1 MASTFTRRAAV
12 AVVAT
17 ALAAATSCTVKN
29 TETPALSGPS
39 GLALTLTVRA
49 IPDSI
54 SQDGGS
60 QSSVKVTAIG
70 PDGKGVANQP
80 IRVDMMV
87 NGVAVDYGSLSA
99 RTIVTGSDGV
109 ASVVYTAPPAPPNG
123 VFTPCTSTLLASSLP
138 GSCVTIIAS
147 TTATNFQTATPE
159 SVLIRLVPLGVIL
172 PVAGAPTAA
181 FTYSPQTV
189 SAGIPVQ
196 FDASNSTAGLGASQI
211 ASYSWSFGDGGTATG
226 KNPSHTFA
234 AGNNFVV
241 SLTVTNDRGLIST
254 PATQNLTVGSAALPT
269 PLFTFSPVAPGVG
282 ESVFFNGSTSL
293 PGIGHATITS
303 YRWTFGD
310 GGSASGANVVHAFA
324 TAGSY
329 AVQLTVTDESGL
341 SATSAATSV
350 SVGAPPAPTA
360 SFSFSPASPN
370 INDTVVFDYR
380 TSTTAQGQRIVSL
393 DWNFGD
399 GTPVVHCPGN
409 VACTSDGIT
418 THVFQTTGTFTTN
431 LVVTDSAGRVN
442 ATSKSISVGNG
453 APAVV
458 ITASPAAPTAGG
470 TVNFNSSGTTFFG
483 AGGGPP
489 TPTYLWD
496 FGDGTATSSLANP
509 SHVFASAGVYTVRLT
524 VTDALG
530 RIGSN
535 TLSVTVASAN
545 PTASFVSSTFNAGT
559 HTMTFDGSGSS
570 AVSPATITSYAWAY
584 GDGTSAVG
592 AIPPNKTYGSAGTY
606 SVRLTV
612 TDNANRTG
620 SVTINVTVP

>member
-39 GLALTLTVRA
+39 ALALTLTVKA

-123 VFTPCTSTLLASSLP
+123 VFTPCSSSLLGSGVP
-138 GSCVTIIAS
+138 GSCVSIVAS
-147 TTATNFQTATPE
+147 ATATNFQTANPE

-172 PVAGAPTAA
+172 PAAGAPTAA

-189 SAGIPVQ
+189 SAGIAVQ
-196 FDASNSTAGLGASQI
+196 FDASNSTVGQGASQI
-211 ASYSWSFGDGGTATG
+211 SSYNWSFGDGGTATG

-234 AGNNFVV
+234 AGNSFVV
-241 SLTVTNDRGLIST
+241 SLTVTNDRGLTST
-254 PATQNLTVGSAALPT
+254 PATQNLTVGAAALPT
-269 PLFTFSPVAPGVG
+269 PLFTFSPAAPGVG
-282 ESVFFNGSTSL
+282 ESVFFNGSTSI
-293 PGIGHATITS
+293 PGIGHATISS

-310 GGSASGANVVHAFA
+310 GGSASGANVTHKFA

-329 AVQLTVTDESGL
+329 AVQLTVTDEAGL

-360 SFSFSPASPN
+360 SYKFSPTAPI

-380 TSTTAQGQRIVSL
+380 LSTTAQGQRIVSL
-393 DWNFGD
+393 DWSFGD
-399 GTPVVHCPGN
+399 DTPLVRCPGAS
-409 VACTSDGIT
+409 ACTSDGIT
-418 THVFQTTGTFTTN
+418 THVFAKAGSFNVN
-431 LVVTDSAGRVN
+431 LVVTDSAGRTN
-442 ATSKSISVGNG
+442 ATSQLVSVGNG
-453 APAVV
+453 N
-458 ITASPAAPTAGG
+458 PTAILLVTKTGG
-470 TVNFNSSGTTFFG
+470 LAIQADATTSSATGTSTITNYSFFWG
-483 AGGGPP
+483 DSTSTNAGGSAAAAH
-489 TPTYLWD
+489 TYAIA
-496 FGDGTATSSLANP
+496 GT
-509 SHVFASAGVYTVRLT
+509 YTVTLR
-524 VTDALG
+524 VTDNLG
-530 RIGSN
+530 RIA
-535 TLSVTVASAN
+535 TTTTSVV
-545 PTASFVSSTFNAGT
+545 
-559 HTMTFDGSGSS
+559 
-570 AVSPATITSYAWAY
+570 
-584 GDGTSAVG
+584 
-592 AIPPNKTYGSAGTY
+592 
-606 SVRLTV
+606 
-612 TDNANRTG
+612 
-620 SVTINVTVP
+620 VP

>member
-39 GLALTLTVRA
+39 ALALTLTVKA

-87 NGVAVDYGSLSA
+87 NGIAVVYGSLSA

-123 VFTPCTSTLLASSLP
+123 VFTPCASTLLASSLP

-196 FDASNSTAGLGASQI
+196 FDASNSTVGQGASQI
-211 ASYSWSFGDGGTATG
+211 ASYSWSFGDGGTASG

-234 AGNNFVV
+234 AGNSFVV
-241 SLTVTNDRGLIST
+241 SLTVTNDRGVSST
-254 PATQNLTVGSAALPT
+254 PATQNLTVASAALPT
-269 PLFTFSPVAPGVG
+269 PLFTFSPASPGVG
-282 ESVFFNGSTSL
+282 ESVFFNGSTST
-293 PGIGHATITS
+293 PGTGHATITS

-310 GGSASGANVVHAFA
+310 GGCASGANVTHA
-324 TAGSY
+324 
-329 AVQLTVTDESGL
+329 
-341 SATSAATSV
+341 
-350 SVGAPPAPTA
+350 
-360 SFSFSPASPN
+360 
-370 INDTVVFDYR
+370 
-380 TSTTAQGQRIVSL
+380 
-393 DWNFGD
+393 
-399 GTPVVHCPGN
+399 
-409 VACTSDGIT
+409 
-418 THVFQTTGTFTTN
+418 
-431 LVVTDSAGRVN
+431 
-442 ATSKSISVGNG
+442 
-453 APAVV
+453 
-458 ITASPAAPTAGG
+458 
-470 TVNFNSSGTTFFG
+470 
-483 AGGGPP
+483 
-489 TPTYLWD
+489 
-496 FGDGTATSSLANP
+496 
-509 SHVFASAGVYTVRLT
+509 
-524 VTDALG
+524 
-530 RIGSN
+530 
-535 TLSVTVASAN
+535 
-545 PTASFVSSTFNAGT
+545 
-559 HTMTFDGSGSS
+559 
-570 AVSPATITSYAWAY
+570 
-584 GDGTSAVG
+584 
-592 AIPPNKTYGSAGTY
+592 
-606 SVRLTV
+606 
-612 TDNANRTG
+612 
-620 SVTINVTVP
+620 